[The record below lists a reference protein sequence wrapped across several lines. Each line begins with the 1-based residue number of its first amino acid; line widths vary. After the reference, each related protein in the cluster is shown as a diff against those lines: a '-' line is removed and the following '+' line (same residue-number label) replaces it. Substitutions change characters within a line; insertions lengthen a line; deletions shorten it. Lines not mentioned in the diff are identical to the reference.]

1 MRWVASLFA
10 LGLMMALF
18 HRVTAGGPLEARA
31 TLALGFLLLA
41 AHVGGDLA
49 RRARLPRLTGYL
61 IVAFAV
67 GPAWL
72 GLVRRDEVAA
82 LRVIADAGLA
92 LIALAAGAELR
103 LDTLRR
109 KVERRELAR
118 VATGAVAF
126 PFVAVML
133 VALSVTP
140 WLPITVHQPFGDGL
154 AVALVLGTLAAASSP
169 AITMGMLGE
178 LDARG
183 PVARALLAVTVA
195 QDVAVMLLFA
205 LVLAAAKPLASG
217 GALNVAAGG
226 TALVGL
232 VGSVAVGGALGVAVE
247 RYLRLVRRETVLFLV
262 AVAFLASEV
271 ARLLDLEI
279 LIVALAAGFWVEN
292 FARAGAGE
300 RLRSELK
307 RCLVPATAVFF
318 EPMREAI

>member
-1 MRWVASLFA
+1 MIRRPPRSTLFPYTT
-10 LGLMMALF
+10 LF
-18 HRVTAGGPLEARA
+18 RS
-31 TLALGFLLLA
+31 ALGFLLLA
-41 AHVGGDLA
+41 PHVGGALA

-126 PFVAVML
+126 PFVAVTL

-169 AITMGMLGE
+169 AITMGVLGE

-195 QDVAVMLLFA
+195 QDVAEMLLFP
-205 LVLAAAKPLASG
+205 LVLPGTEAPPCRGAAH
-217 GALNVAAGG
+217 VAARGF
-226 TALVGL
+226 A
-232 VGSVAVGGALGVAVE
+232 ALGVV
-247 RYLRLVRRETVLFLV
+247 
-262 AVAFLASEV
+262 
-271 ARLLDLEI
+271 
-279 LIVALAAGFWVEN
+279 GW
-292 FARAGAGE
+292 
-300 RLRSELK
+300 
-307 RCLVPATAVFF
+307 
-318 EPMREAI
+318 